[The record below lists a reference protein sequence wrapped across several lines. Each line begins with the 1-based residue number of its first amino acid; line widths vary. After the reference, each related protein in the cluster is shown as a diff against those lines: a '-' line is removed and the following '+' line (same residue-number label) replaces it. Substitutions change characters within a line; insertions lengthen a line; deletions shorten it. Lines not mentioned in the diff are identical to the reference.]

1 MTDEKINV
9 TQADKDAAMSWLYGA
24 GQLADAFARH
34 RTEALASQ
42 AAEMEALRAESAL
55 LERQWRSREE
65 DILRAAVWRMG
76 WPEINAYH
84 DELNKGQ
91 DVREDAGGYF
101 MRAIGRLFGVK
112 PQRDVVTTHQDAAM
126 AMLDNLT
133 QPPTQEQSAPTPDAA
148 GLVEEA
154 DKDWLLSMR
163 YAFRRDEGFVAR
175 INRILAALK
184 DGATPALQQS
194 APNEREALKLARNCL
209 TGAPDPEHIQHCVD
223 SIDAALKTDGGAR
236 G

>member
-1 MTDEKINV
+1 MTDGKIEV
-9 TQADKDAAMSWLYGA
+9 TPADINAELTWVKGTL
-24 GQLADAFARH
+24 QLSYVLARH

-42 AAEMEALRAESAL
+42 AAEMEALRAENEL
-55 LERQWRSREE
+55 LERQWQSREE

-133 QPPTQEQSAPTPDAA
+133 QPPAP
-148 GLVEEA
+148 E
-154 DKDWLLSMR
+154 K
-163 YAFRRDEGFVAR
+163 
-175 INRILAALK
+175 
-184 DGATPALQQS
+184 GA
-194 APNEREALKLARNCL
+194 E
-209 TGAPDPEHIQHCVD
+209 
-223 SIDAALKTDGGAR
+223 
-236 G
+236 